1 MAITENAI
9 GPQEHAPAD
18 APIIVPTILEPI
30 FLVSLIFRRW
40 QKKSIRKYFDIN
52 TIKFLSPEISNSKPL
67 LKFIIISIAL
77 LMLVI
82 SLVNPKI
89 GTELKTVKR
98 EGVDIVFAIDVSK
111 SMLAEDIAPNRI
123 IKSKR
128 IVSELF
134 NNLGSDRVG
143 IIAYAS
149 TAIPVLPI
157 TTDFSSARMFL
168 ESLNTDMLSSQGTS
182 IAEAINL
189 SKNYFNDENQ
199 TNRVLCVI
207 SDGEDHEIQNNNLS
221 DIARESGITIISIG
235 VGSPNGAPIPIKEN
249 DIVKSYKKDDKGEVV
264 ITKLNEN
271 ILKDMAIQTGGIY
284 FKGDNTSSVVSS
296 IVEEL
301 KEMDKQEFESKQ
313 FVSFKD
319 QFQWFLFV
327 GLFLIILDVVVF
339 ERKTYWLDKLNLFN
353 ENEKV

>member
-1 MAITENAI
+1 MYQLDEISFI
-9 GPQEHAPAD
+9 YLGLII
-18 APIIVPTILEPI
+18 PIL
-30 FLVSLIFRRW
+30 FLVFLIFRRW

-67 LKFIIISIAL
+67 LKFIIISFAL

-221 DIARESGITIISIG
+221 DIAKEAGITIISIG

-271 ILKDMAIQTGGIY
+271 ILKDMATQTGGIY

-327 GLFLIILDVVVF
+327 GLFLTILDVVVF

>member
-1 MAITENAI
+1 MYQLDEISFI
-9 GPQEHAPAD
+9 YLGLVI
-18 APIIVPTILEPI
+18 PIL
-30 FLVSLIFRRW
+30 FLVYLIFRRW
-40 QKKSIRKYFDIN
+40 QKKSISKYFDIN
-52 TIKFLSPEISNSKPL
+52 TINFLSPEISKSKPL
-67 LKFIIISIAL
+67 LKFIIISTAL

-128 IVSELF
+128 IVSELL

-207 SDGEDHEIQNNNLS
+207 SDGEDHENQNNNLI
-221 DIARESGITIISIG
+221 DIAKQSGITIISIG
-235 VGSPNGAPIPIKEN
+235 VGSTNGAPIPIKEN
-249 DIVKSYKKDDKGEVV
+249 NIVKSYKKDEKGEVV

-271 ILKDMAIQTGGIY
+271 ILNDMATQTGGIY
-284 FKGDNTSSVVSS
+284 FKGDNTSLVVNS
-296 IVEEL
+296 IVDKL

-339 ERKTYWLDKLNLFN
+339 ERKTYWIDKLNLFN

>member
-1 MAITENAI
+1 MYQLDEISFI
-9 GPQEHAPAD
+9 YLGLVI
-18 APIIVPTILEPI
+18 PIL
-30 FLVSLIFRRW
+30 FLIYLIFRRW
-40 QKKSIRKYFDIN
+40 QKKSISKYFDIN
-52 TIKFLSPEISNSKPL
+52 TIKFLSPEISKSKPL
-67 LKFIIISIAL
+67 LKFIIISFAL

-221 DIARESGITIISIG
+221 DIAKEAGITIISIG

-271 ILKDMAIQTGGIY
+271 ILKDMATQTGGIY
-284 FKGDNTSSVVSS
+284 FKGDNTNSVVSS
-296 IVEEL
+296 IVDEL

>member
-1 MAITENAI
+1 MYQLDEISFI
-9 GPQEHAPAD
+9 YLGLII
-18 APIIVPTILEPI
+18 PIL
-30 FLVSLIFRRW
+30 FLVFLIFRRW

-67 LKFIIISIAL
+67 LKFIIISFAL

-221 DIARESGITIISIG
+221 DIAKEAGITIISIG

-284 FKGDNTSSVVSS
+284 FKGDNTNSVVSS
-296 IVEEL
+296 IVDEL

>member
-1 MAITENAI
+1 MYQLDEISFI
-9 GPQEHAPAD
+9 YLGLVI
-18 APIIVPTILEPI
+18 PIL
-30 FLVSLIFRRW
+30 FLVYLIFRRW
-40 QKKSIRKYFDIN
+40 QKKSISKYFDIN
-52 TIKFLSPEISNSKPL
+52 TINFLSPEISKSKPL

-128 IVSELF
+128 IVSELL

-207 SDGEDHEIQNNNLS
+207 SDGEDHENQNNNLS
-221 DIARESGITIISIG
+221 DIAKESGITIISIG
-235 VGSPNGAPIPIKEN
+235 VGSKNGAPIPIKEN
-249 DIVKSYKKDDKGEVV
+249 NIVKSYKKDEKGEVV

-271 ILKDMAIQTGGIY
+271 MLNDMATQTGGIY
-284 FKGDNTSSVVSS
+284 FKGDNTSLVVNS
-296 IVEEL
+296 IVDEL

-339 ERKTYWLDKLNLFN
+339 ERKTYWIDKLNLFN

>member
-1 MAITENAI
+1 
-9 GPQEHAPAD
+9 
-18 APIIVPTILEPI
+18 
-30 FLVSLIFRRW
+30 
-40 QKKSIRKYFDIN
+40 
-52 TIKFLSPEISNSKPL
+52 
-67 LKFIIISIAL
+67 
-77 LMLVI
+77 
-82 SLVNPKI
+82 
-89 GTELKTVKR
+89 
-98 EGVDIVFAIDVSK
+98 
-111 SMLAEDIAPNRI
+111 MLAEDIAPNRI

-221 DIARESGITIISIG
+221 DIAKEAGITIISIG
-235 VGSPNGAPIPIKEN
+235 VGSPMELQFQLKKMILLNHIKKMIKE
-249 DIVKSYKKDDKGEVV
+249 
-264 ITKLNEN
+264 KL
-271 ILKDMAIQTGGIY
+271 
-284 FKGDNTSSVVSS
+284 
-296 IVEEL
+296 
-301 KEMDKQEFESKQ
+301 
-313 FVSFKD
+313 
-319 QFQWFLFV
+319 
-327 GLFLIILDVVVF
+327 
-339 ERKTYWLDKLNLFN
+339 
-353 ENEKV
+353 

>member
-1 MAITENAI
+1 MYQLDEISFI
-9 GPQEHAPAD
+9 YLGLVI
-18 APIIVPTILEPI
+18 PIL
-30 FLVSLIFRRW
+30 FLVYLIFRRW
-40 QKKSIRKYFDIN
+40 QKKSISKYFDIN
-52 TIKFLSPEISNSKPL
+52 TINFLSPEISKSKPL
-67 LKFIIISIAL
+67 LKFIIISTAL

-128 IVSELF
+128 IVSELL

-207 SDGEDHEIQNNNLS
+207 SDGEDHENQNNNLI
-221 DIARESGITIISIG
+221 DIAKQSGITIISIG
-235 VGSPNGAPIPIKEN
+235 VGSTNGAPIPIKEN
-249 DIVKSYKKDDKGEVV
+249 NIVKSYKKDEKGEVV

-271 ILKDMAIQTGGIY
+271 ILNDMATQTGGIY
-284 FKGDNTSSVVSS
+284 FKGDNTSLVVNS
-296 IVEEL
+296 IVDKL

>member
-1 MAITENAI
+1 MYQLDEISFI
-9 GPQEHAPAD
+9 YLGLII
-18 APIIVPTILEPI
+18 PIL
-30 FLVSLIFRRW
+30 FLVFLIFRRW

-67 LKFIIISIAL
+67 LKFIIISFAL

-182 IAEAINL
+182 IAQAINL

-221 DIARESGITIISIG
+221 YIAKEAGITIISIG

-271 ILKDMAIQTGGIY
+271 ILKDMATQTGGIY
-284 FKGDNTSSVVSS
+284 FKGDNTNSVVSS
-296 IVEEL
+296 IVDEL

>member
-1 MAITENAI
+1 MYQLDEISFI
-9 GPQEHAPAD
+9 YLGLII
-18 APIIVPTILEPI
+18 PIL
-30 FLVSLIFRRW
+30 FLVFLIFRRW

-67 LKFIIISIAL
+67 LKFIIISFAL

-221 DIARESGITIISIG
+221 DIAKEAGITIISIG

-249 DIVKSYKKDDKGEVV
+249 DIVKSYKKDDRGEVV

-271 ILKDMAIQTGGIY
+271 ILKDMATQTGGIY
-284 FKGDNTSSVVSS
+284 FKGDNTNSVVSS
-296 IVEEL
+296 IVDEL

>member
-1 MAITENAI
+1 MYQLDEISFI
-9 GPQEHAPAD
+9 YLGLII
-18 APIIVPTILEPI
+18 PIL
-30 FLVSLIFRRW
+30 FLVFLIFRRW

-67 LKFIIISIAL
+67 LKFIIISFAL

-182 IAEAINL
+182 IAQAINL

-221 DIARESGITIISIG
+221 YIAKEAGITIISIG

-271 ILKDMAIQTGGIY
+271 ILKDMATQTGGIY
-284 FKGDNTSSVVSS
+284 FKGDNTNSVVSS

>member
-1 MAITENAI
+1 MYQLDEISFI
-9 GPQEHAPAD
+9 YLGLVI
-18 APIIVPTILEPI
+18 PIL
-30 FLVSLIFRRW
+30 FLVYLMFRRW
-40 QKKSIRKYFDIN
+40 QKKSISKYFDVN
-52 TIKFLSPEISNSKPL
+52 TINFLSPEISKSKPL
-67 LKFIIISIAL
+67 LKFIIISTAL

-128 IVSELF
+128 IVSELL

-207 SDGEDHEIQNNNLS
+207 SDGEDHENQNNNLS
-221 DIARESGITIISIG
+221 DIAKESGITIISIG
-235 VGSPNGAPIPIKEN
+235 VGSTNGAPIPIKEN
-249 DIVKSYKKDDKGEVV
+249 NIVKSYKKDEKGEVV

-271 ILKDMAIQTGGIY
+271 ILNDMATQTGGIY
-284 FKGDNTSSVVSS
+284 FKGDNTSLVVNS
-296 IVEEL
+296 IVDEL

-339 ERKTYWLDKLNLFN
+339 ERKTYWIDKLNLFN

>member
-1 MAITENAI
+1 MYQLDQISFI
-9 GPQEHAPAD
+9 YLGLVI
-18 APIIVPTILEPI
+18 PILL
-30 FLVSLIFRRW
+30 LVFLIFRRW
-40 QKKSIRKYFDIN
+40 QKISISKYFDTS
-52 TIKFLSPEISNSKPL
+52 TIKFLSPEISKSKPL
-67 LKFIIISIAL
+67 LKFILISIAL

-128 IVSELF
+128 IVSELL

-221 DIARESGITIISIG
+221 DIAKESGITIISIG

-271 ILKDMAIQTGGIY
+271 ILKDMATQTGGIY
-284 FKGDNTSSVVSS
+284 FKGDNTSLVVNS
-296 IVEEL
+296 IVNVF

-327 GLFLIILDVVVF
+327 GLFLIILDVLVF

>member
-1 MAITENAI
+1 MYQLDEISFI
-9 GPQEHAPAD
+9 YLGLII
-18 APIIVPTILEPI
+18 PIL
-30 FLVSLIFRRW
+30 FLVFLIFRRW
-40 QKKSIRKYFDIN
+40 QKKSISKYFDIN

-221 DIARESGITIISIG
+221 DTAKEAGITIISIG

-271 ILKDMAIQTGGIY
+271 ILKDMATQTGGIY
-284 FKGDNTSSVVSS
+284 FKGDNTNSVVSS
-296 IVEEL
+296 IVDEL

>member
-1 MAITENAI
+1 MYQLDEISFI
-9 GPQEHAPAD
+9 YLGLVI
-18 APIIVPTILEPI
+18 PIL
-30 FLVSLIFRRW
+30 FLVCLIFRRW
-40 QKKSIRKYFDIN
+40 QKKSISKYFDIN
-52 TIKFLSPEISNSKPL
+52 TINFLSPEISKSKPL
-67 LKFIIISIAL
+67 LKFIIISTAL

-128 IVSELF
+128 IVSELL

-207 SDGEDHEIQNNNLS
+207 SDGEDHENQNNNLI
-221 DIARESGITIISIG
+221 DIAKQSGITIISIG
-235 VGSPNGAPIPIKEN
+235 VGSTNGAPIPIKEN
-249 DIVKSYKKDDKGEVV
+249 NIVKTYKKDEKGEVV

-271 ILKDMAIQTGGIY
+271 ILNDMATQTGGIY
-284 FKGDNTSSVVSS
+284 FKGDNTSLVVNS
-296 IVEEL
+296 IVDKL

-339 ERKTYWLDKLNLFN
+339 ERKTYWIDKLNLFN

>member
-1 MAITENAI
+1 MYQLDEISFI
-9 GPQEHAPAD
+9 YLGLVI
-18 APIIVPTILEPI
+18 PIL
-30 FLVSLIFRRW
+30 FLVYLIFRRW
-40 QKKSIRKYFDIN
+40 QKKSISKYFDIN
-52 TIKFLSPEISNSKPL
+52 TINFLSPEISKSKPL
-67 LKFIIISIAL
+67 LKFIIISFAL

-128 IVSELF
+128 IVSELL

-207 SDGEDHEIQNNNLS
+207 SDGEDHENQNNNLS
-221 DIARESGITIISIG
+221 DIAKESGITIISIG
-235 VGSPNGAPIPIKEN
+235 VGSTNGAPIPIKEN
-249 DIVKSYKKDDKGEVV
+249 NIVKSYKKDEKGEVV

-271 ILKDMAIQTGGIY
+271 MLNDMATQTGGIY
-284 FKGDNTSSVVSS
+284 FKGDNTSLVVNS
-296 IVEEL
+296 IVDEL

-327 GLFLIILDVVVF
+327 GLFLIILDVLVF
-339 ERKTYWLDKLNLFN
+339 ERKTYWIDKLNLFN

>member
-1 MAITENAI
+1 MYQLDEISFI
-9 GPQEHAPAD
+9 YLGLII
-18 APIIVPTILEPI
+18 PIL
-30 FLVSLIFRRW
+30 FLVFLIFRRW

-67 LKFIIISIAL
+67 LKFIIISFAL

-199 TNRVLCVI
+199 TNRVLCII

-221 DIARESGITIISIG
+221 DIAKEAGITIISIG

-271 ILKDMAIQTGGIY
+271 ILKDMATQTGGIY
-284 FKGDNTSSVVSS
+284 FKGDNTNSVVSS
-296 IVEEL
+296 IVDEL

>member
-1 MAITENAI
+1 
-9 GPQEHAPAD
+9 
-18 APIIVPTILEPI
+18 
-30 FLVSLIFRRW
+30 
-40 QKKSIRKYFDIN
+40 
-52 TIKFLSPEISNSKPL
+52 
-67 LKFIIISIAL
+67 
-77 LMLVI
+77 MLVI

-128 IVSELF
+128 IVSELI

-221 DIARESGITIISIG
+221 DIAKEAGITIISIG

-271 ILKDMAIQTGGIY
+271 ILKDMATQTGGIY
-284 FKGDNTSSVVSS
+284 FKGDNTNSVVSS
-296 IVEEL
+296 IVDEL

-313 FVSFKD
+313 FVAFKD
-319 QFQWFLFV
+319 QFQWFLFL